1 MFEIF
6 LFIAV
11 FFGIIYGIFKLFY
24 HLSNSLLLI
33 DETFINYI
41 KNIDDN
47 TIQKFINEEDFLE
60 KTKSFLEKT
69 NFLEKSLDQKATNE
83 VVDQKTKSFL
93 EKSLDQKTNEVA
105 SFLEKSLDQKKTN
118 EVTNKDKQKKL
129 NRHLRL
135 DFFISLVFGI
145 IWFLFPLLIIN
156 LPGEHIKKKD
166 SIYIGKT
173 LGLFTLIS
181 SLWPLFNISKKDY
194 KYKRNILVGKFTCA
208 ILTMISFLLIVFFM
222 KTMSFGNIIS
232 VIMTAFWVANGYYG
246 LLK

>member
-11 FFGIIYGIFKLFY
+11 FFGIIYGIFKLFF

-41 KNIDDN
+41 KSIDDN

-60 KTKSFLEKT
+60 KSLDQKANEEADQKANEEADQKAKNFLEKT
-69 NFLEKSLDQKATNE
+69 NEVANQKVSKATN
-83 VVDQKTKSFL
+83 K
-93 EKSLDQKTNEVA
+93 VA
-105 SFLEKSLDQKKTN
+105 N
-118 EVTNKDKQKKL
+118 QKKL

-135 DFFISLVFGI
+135 DFFISLAFGI

-208 ILTMISFLLIVFFM
+208 ILTMISFLLIVFFR

>member
-11 FFGIIYGIFKLFY
+11 FVGIIYGIFKLFY

-41 KNIDDN
+41 KSIDDN
-47 TIQKFINEEDFLE
+47 TIQKFINEEDFSE
-60 KTKSFLEKT
+60 
-69 NFLEKSLDQKATNE
+69 
-83 VVDQKTKSFL
+83 KTKSFL
-93 EKSLDQKTNEVA
+93 EKSLDQKTK
-105 SFLEKSLDQKKTN
+105 SFLEKTNEVSKATNEVSKATNEVSKATNEVSKATNEVSKATN
-118 EVTNKDKQKKL
+118 EVTKEDKQKKL

-208 ILTMISFLLIVFFM
+208 ILTMISFLIIVYFR

>member
-11 FFGIIYGIFKLFY
+11 FVGIIYGIFKLFY

-41 KNIDDN
+41 KSIDDN
-47 TIQKFINEEDFLE
+47 TIQKFINEEDFSE
-60 KTKSFLEKT
+60 
-69 NFLEKSLDQKATNE
+69 
-83 VVDQKTKSFL
+83 KTKSFL
-93 EKSLDQKTNEVA
+93 EKSLDQKTK
-105 SFLEKSLDQKKTN
+105 SFLEKTNEVSKATN
-118 EVTNKDKQKKL
+118 EVTKEDKQKKL

-208 ILTMISFLLIVFFM
+208 ILTMISFLIIVYFR

>member
-11 FFGIIYGIFKLFY
+11 FVGIIYGIFKLFY

-41 KNIDDN
+41 KSIDDN
-47 TIQKFINEEDFLE
+47 TIQKFINEEDFSE
-60 KTKSFLEKT
+60 
-69 NFLEKSLDQKATNE
+69 
-83 VVDQKTKSFL
+83 KTKSFL
-93 EKSLDQKTNEVA
+93 EKSLDQKTK
-105 SFLEKSLDQKKTN
+105 SFLEKTNEVSKATN
-118 EVTNKDKQKKL
+118 EVTKEDKQKKL

-194 KYKRNILVGKFTCA
+194 KYKRNILIGKFTCSV
-208 ILTMISFLLIVFFM
+208 LTMISFLIIVYFR

>member
-1 MFEIF
+1 MFRIF
-6 LFIAV
+6 LFVAV

-33 DETFINYI
+33 DENFINYI
-41 KNIDDN
+41 KSIDDT

-60 KTKSFLEKT
+60 KSLDQKEKA
-69 NFLEKSLDQKATNE
+69 NFLEKSLDQKEKAN
-83 VVDQKTKSFL
+83 FL
-93 EKSLDQKTNEVA
+93 EKSLDQKEKENEPNGVA
-105 SFLEKSLDQKKTN
+105 N
-118 EVTNKDKQKKL
+118 GDKQKKL

-156 LPGEHIKKKD
+156 LPAEHIKKKD

-194 KYKRNILVGKFTCA
+194 VKKKAILVGKLMCA
-208 ILTMISFLLIVFFM
+208 ILTMISFLLIVYFR

-232 VIMTAFWVANGYYG
+232 VIMTSIWVANGYYG

>member
-41 KNIDDN
+41 KSIDDN

-60 KTKSFLEKT
+60 KTKSFLEK
-69 NFLEKSLDQKATNE
+69 SL
-83 VVDQKTKSFL
+83 DQKTKSFL
-93 EKSLDQKTNEVA
+93 EKTNEVA
-105 SFLEKSLDQKKTN
+105 NQKVNEKSLDQKKTN
-118 EVTNKDKQKKL
+118 EVSKATKEDKQKKL

>member
-1 MFEIF
+1 MFRIF
-6 LFIAV
+6 LFVAV
-11 FFGIIYGIFKLFY
+11 FFGIIYGIFKLFF

-41 KNIDDN
+41 KSIDDN

-60 KTKSFLEKT
+60 KTKSFLEK
-69 NFLEKSLDQKATNE
+69 SLDQKTNE
-83 VVDQKTKSFL
+83 VVDQKTN
-93 EKSLDQKTNEVA
+93 EVVDQKTNEVV
-105 SFLEKSLDQKKTN
+105 DQKTN
-118 EVTNKDKQKKL
+118 EVVDQKVSKATNEVANEDKQKKL

>member
-41 KNIDDN
+41 KSIDDN
-47 TIQKFINEEDFLE
+47 TIQKFINEEDF
-60 KTKSFLEKT
+60 SEKT
-69 NFLEKSLDQKATNE
+69 NFSEKSL
-83 VVDQKTKSFL
+83 DQKTKSFL
-93 EKSLDQKTNEVA
+93 EKSLDQK
-105 SFLEKSLDQKKTN
+105 KTN
-118 EVTNKDKQKKL
+118 EDKQKKL

-208 ILTMISFLLIVFFM
+208 ILTMISFLLIVYFR

>member
-1 MFEIF
+1 MFRIF
-6 LFIAV
+6 LFVAV
-11 FFGIIYGIFKLFY
+11 FFGIIYGIFKLFF

-41 KNIDDN
+41 KSIDDN

-60 KTKSFLEKT
+60 KTKSFLEK
-69 NFLEKSLDQKATNE
+69 SLDQKTNE
-83 VVDQKTKSFL
+83 VVDQKTN
-93 EKSLDQKTNEVA
+93 EVVDQKTNEVV
-105 SFLEKSLDQKKTN
+105 DQKTN
-118 EVTNKDKQKKL
+118 EVVDQKVSKATNEVANEDKQKKL

-208 ILTMISFLLIVFFM
+208 ILTMISFLLIVFFR

>member
-41 KNIDDN
+41 KSIDDN
-47 TIQKFINEEDFLE
+47 TIQKFINEEDFSE
-60 KTKSFLEKT
+60 K
-69 NFLEKSLDQKATNE
+69 TNE
-83 VVDQKTKSFL
+83 VVDQKVSKA
-93 EKSLDQKTNEVA
+93 TNEVA
-105 SFLEKSLDQKKTN
+105 N
-118 EVTNKDKQKKL
+118 EDKQKKL

-194 KYKRNILVGKFTCA
+194 KYKRNILVGKLTCA
-208 ILTMISFLLIVFFM
+208 ILTMISFLLIVYFR

>member
-41 KNIDDN
+41 KSIDDN
-47 TIQKFINEEDFLE
+47 TIQKFINEEDF
-60 KTKSFLEKT
+60 SEKT
-69 NFLEKSLDQKATNE
+69 NFLEKSLDQKTTNKVVDQKKTNE
-83 VVDQKTKSFL
+83 VV
-93 EKSLDQKTNEVA
+93 

-118 EVTNKDKQKKL
+118 EDKQKKL

-208 ILTMISFLLIVFFM
+208 ILTMISFLLIVFFR

>member
-1 MFEIF
+1 MFRIF
-6 LFIAV
+6 LFVAV

-33 DETFINYI
+33 DENFINYI
-41 KNIDDN
+41 KSIDDT

-60 KTKSFLEKT
+60 K
-69 NFLEKSLDQKATNE
+69 SLDQKANE
-83 VVDQKTKSFL
+83 P
-93 EKSLDQKTNEVA
+93 NGVA
-105 SFLEKSLDQKKTN
+105 N
-118 EVTNKDKQKKL
+118 GDKQKKL

-156 LPGEHIKKKD
+156 LPAEHIKKKD

-194 KYKRNILVGKFTCA
+194 VKKKAILVGKLMCA
-208 ILTMISFLLIVFFM
+208 ILTMISFLLIVYFR

-232 VIMTAFWVANGYYG
+232 VIMTSIWVANGYYG

>member
-24 HLSNSLLLI
+24 LLSNSLLLI

-41 KNIDDN
+41 KSIDDN
-47 TIQKFINEEDFLE
+47 TIQKFINEEDF
-60 KTKSFLEKT
+60 SEKT
-69 NFLEKSLDQKATNE
+69 NFLEKSLDQKVNEVSKATNE
-83 VVDQKTKSFL
+83 VSKATNEVSKA
-93 EKSLDQKTNEVA
+93 TNEVA
-105 SFLEKSLDQKKTN
+105 KE
-118 EVTNKDKQKKL
+118 DKQKKL

-208 ILTMISFLLIVFFM
+208 ILTMISFLLIVFFR

-232 VIMTAFWVANGYYG
+232 IIMTAFWVANGYYG